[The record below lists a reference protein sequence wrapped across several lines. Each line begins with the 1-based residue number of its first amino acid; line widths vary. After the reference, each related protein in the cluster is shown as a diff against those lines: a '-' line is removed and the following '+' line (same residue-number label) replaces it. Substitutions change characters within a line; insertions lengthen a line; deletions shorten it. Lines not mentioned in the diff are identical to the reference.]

1 MEFGDSCL
9 TKPKWHLRHIL
20 RAVQRVMSMFIDKTR
35 ENFYVI
41 YDTKGCFAVHYI
53 TPEEATYKLCK
64 VREIFVGTKGISH
77 LVTHDVHSIHYS
89 DSFIKVN
96 DNIQI
101 DLETVYGVTVV
112 NLSPGQ
118 KTLLYQIRA
127 PAGAGQI
134 QLLAAAPCLSINTKL

>member
-1 MEFGDSCL
+1 MQWSIEINSKVWTDTTS
-9 TKPKWHLRHIL
+9 P
-20 RAVQRVMSMFIDKTR
+20 AVFLVVISIDKTG

-77 LVTHDVHSIHYS
+77 LVTHDVHTIHYS

-101 DLETVYGVTVV
+101 DLETVYG
-112 NLSPGQ
+112 GDQ
-118 KTLLYQIRA
+118 R
-127 PAGAGQI
+127 
-134 QLLAAAPCLSINTKL
+134 C